1 MKFGNDI
8 QAVISNKSRCDIKRL
23 PEFTCFVDS
32 SGIESRVNTVL
43 DPTLYHV
50 IVHVTLLI
58 GQDEVEV
65 KDILSVLFEIRAPYK
80 NQTILLL
87 DGTLKGT
94 AVTKID
100 LKVNDSNPTLQG
112 DVDFFNMDSTGLI
125 QTNWT
130 VSLPSNLVSKLFT
143 TFAYDD
149 FFVNIVVYKQFLQTD
164 VVENNTGTVLFE
176 SEPRL
181 STTISQNGSY
191 LEVLPNGSI
200 AVQQPFD
207 YEITKE
213 FSLELHSRYEEQNFT
228 TTITLDILD
237 VNDNAPYFKQ
247 NFSFDESQSRLPAF
261 VGIVSAIDV
270 DSVGELH
277 YTINGDSIFSI
288 SSSGSVF
295 MSNTNTTG
303 TATATVTVTDGTF
316 HDQASIHVK
325 VYPITVTNKE
335 VNRMCSVTENRPA
348 GTLVCNISRA
358 GYNTYSSRTQDNFT
372 VDSKTVVYPLLSV
385 NTCLLYTSP
394 SPRDLSTSRMPSSA

>member
-1 MKFGNDI
+1 M
-8 QAVISNKSRCDIKRL
+8 
-23 PEFTCFVDS
+23 
-32 SGIESRVNTVL
+32 L

-100 LKVNDSNPTLQG
+100 LKVNASTPSLQG

-247 NFSFDESQSRLPAF
+247 NFSFDESQSQLPAF

-295 MSNTNTTG
+295 MNNTNTTG

-325 VYPITVTNKE
+325 VYPSN
-335 VNRMCSVTENRPA
+335 VNSSNIEMNDTCSVTENRPA

-385 NTCLLYTSP
+385 NTLF
-394 SPRDLSTSRMPSSA
+394 